1 MIYNNIMKTLYTND
15 TNQVTII
22 CPKCNFMKDKN
33 AANFKNAK
41 KVLKAKC
48 RCGEVFRFT
57 IEFRKHYR
65 KKVKLPGEY
74 TIKETGKKGEMA
86 VEDLSMSGIRFVN
99 LGSHQISPDDML
111 EVKFKLDN
119 QMRSEIYKQVRIVW
133 VKDNVM
139 GAQFIEEKSFKSDLG
154 FYLKT

>member
-1 MIYNNIMKTLYTND
+1 MKIFYTND

-22 CPKCNFMKDKN
+22 CPNCNFTKDKN
-33 AANFKNAK
+33 AINFKNAK
-41 KVLKAKC
+41 KTLKAKC
-48 RCGEVFRFT
+48 RCGEIFRFT

-65 KKVKLPGEY
+65 KKVKLSGEY
-74 TIKETGKKGEMA
+74 AIKETGKKGDIT

-99 LGSHQISPDDML
+99 LGSHPISPDDLL

-119 QMRSEIYKQVRIVW
+119 QMRSEIYKQARVIW
-133 VKDNVM
+133 VKDNM
-139 GAQFIEEKSFKSDLG
+139 IGAQFSELKTFKSDLG

>member
-1 MIYNNIMKTLYTND
+1 MKTFYAND

-22 CPKCNFMKDKN
+22 CPKCSFTKDKN
-33 AANFKNAK
+33 VAILKNAK

-74 TIKETGKKGEMA
+74 TIKRTGKKGEMT
-86 VEDLSMSGIRFVN
+86 VEDLSMGGIRFVN
-99 LGSHQISPDDML
+99 LGSHQISPDDVL
-111 EVKFKLDN
+111 EIKFNLDN
-119 QMRSEIYKQVRIVW
+119 RMKSEIHKQVRIVW
-133 VKDNVM
+133 VKDNIL
-139 GAQFIEEKSFKSDLG
+139 GAQFIEEKPFKSDLG

>member
-1 MIYNNIMKTLYTND
+1 MKTFYTND

-22 CPKCNFMKDKN
+22 CPNCNFTKDKN
-33 AANFKNAK
+33 ATNFKNAK

-48 RCGEVFRFT
+48 RCGEVFQFT

-65 KKVKLPGEY
+65 KKVKLSGEY
-74 TIKETGKKGEMA
+74 IIKETGKKA
-86 VEDLSMSGIRFVN
+86 DITVEDLSMSGIRFVN

-111 EVKFKLDN
+111 EVKFKLNN
-119 QMRSEIYKQVRIVW
+119 QMGSEIYKQARVIW
-133 VKDNVM
+133 VKDNII
-139 GAQFIEEKSFKSDLG
+139 GAQFSELKSFESDLG